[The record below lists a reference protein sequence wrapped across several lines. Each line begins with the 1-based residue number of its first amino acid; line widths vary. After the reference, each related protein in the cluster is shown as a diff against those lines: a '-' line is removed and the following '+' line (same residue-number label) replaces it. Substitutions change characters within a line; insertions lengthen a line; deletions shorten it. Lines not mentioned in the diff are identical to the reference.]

1 MDAPSIELELRRALA
16 QGDRRRAASLL
27 VEHYAAD
34 VLACCRAMLR
44 DRTLA
49 EDLAQDTFGRA
60 IAGLAE
66 FRGESSPRTW
76 LLSIARNGCLDVMRR
91 RRASPIDEAEAEP
104 DEHAA
109 PAPAA
114 IDQLLRREDVERA
127 LAPLG
132 ETERA
137 LVVLHY
143 GHGVGY
149 VELAQAFALR
159 EGAVRMRMSRAVD
172 KMREALAEP
181 ETYETF
187 AAARPALGAPA
198 AAAVPPR
205 IPEAPAAPSRARAVW
220 PFGGSKPPV
229 PAAPPVPVVPRA
241 PVPASPRAAA
251 AITAPASLLRELVS
265 PALHARLT
273 ALVATA

>member
-1 MDAPSIELELRRALA
+1 MDAPSIELELRQALA
-16 QGDRRRAASLL
+16 RDDRKRAAHLL

-34 VLACCRAMLR
+34 VLAVCRAMLR

-91 RRASPIDEAEAEP
+91 RRASPIDEDDAEP

-114 IDQLLRREDVERA
+114 IDQLLRREDIERA
-127 LAPLG
+127 LTPLG

-149 VELAQAFALR
+149 VELAQAFALG

-172 KMREALAEP
+172 KMRAALTEP
-181 ETYETF
+181 
-187 AAARPALGAPA
+187 RPAGRFRSGLGAPA
-198 AAAVPPR
+198 
-205 IPEAPAAPSRARAVW
+205 PAAQPPPVAAPKRAALW
-220 PFGGSKPPV
+220 PFGAAKP
-229 PAAPPVPVVPRA
+229 APQA
-241 PVPASPRAAA
+241 PASPPIPRAAA
-251 AITAPASLLRELVS
+251 APEMPMQAATPAPMLRELVS
-265 PALHARLT
+265 PELHARLS
-273 ALVATA
+273 ALVAAA